1 MFKKNS
7 LTAYFIICSFFTA
20 ETFAQKDAR
29 LYGNSPY
36 SALGIGDVLP
46 GNSIANDAMG
56 GTGLTFGN
64 GIYINNINPAMLAKN
79 RYVAFNTGLR
89 GQYKTI
95 TDGTNSQ
102 TDFGMNL
109 SHLVFAFP
117 IKTKWTTSIGLQPAT
132 SVEHEARFEQVIT
145 GTTNSVQHIYKGSG
159 GLSKA
164 TIGNGVLLGKSLFI
178 GADIGYYFG
187 TIKKDTTS
195 RLLLNNGEDFYLRYS
210 DRVSVNG
217 FQMKT
222 GFVWQQKLNDKWN
235 LNFGGTYELQSKLK
249 GEKIRTFSTLY
260 DSGNGP
266 SVIKKPDTLGIS
278 NGTITIPSRLAVG
291 ISLESPYKW
300 VFSAEYSKQ
309 DWTKYRN
316 FYGKAESNLVAS
328 DKLAIGFEYLPKATS
343 TKYLNQVFYR
353 LGYQQIK
360 TPYFVNGTNIK
371 DNSFSFGISTPLA
384 YRSVSYIDL
393 ALSVGSRGVT
403 GNGLV
408 KENYFKISLG
418 FSLVDTR
425 WFIKPKID

>member
-1 MFKKNS
+1 MLKKIS
-7 LTAYFIICSFFTA
+7 LTAFIISIIFIN
-20 ETFAQKDAR
+20 ESFAQKDAR

-36 SALGIGDVLP
+36 SALGIGDILP

-95 TDGTNSQ
+95 TDGKNSQ

-132 SVEHEARFEQVIT
+132 IIEHEARFQEIIA
-145 GTTNSVQHIYKGSG
+145 GTTNSVEHIYKGSG

-164 TIGNGVLLGKSLFI
+164 NIGNGVLLGKSLYV
-178 GADIGYYFG
+178 GAEIGYYFG

-210 DRVSVNG
+210 DRVSANG
-217 FQMKT
+217 FEMKT
-222 GFVWQQKLNDKWN
+222 GFVWQQKLSDKWN
-235 LNFGGTYELQSKLK
+235 LNVGGTYELQSKLK
-249 GEKIRTFSTLY
+249 ADRIRSFSTLY
-260 DSGNGP
+260 DSGTGP
-266 SVIKKPDTLGIS
+266 TVIKKPDTLGIFS
-278 NGTITIPSRLAVG
+278 GNITLPSQFALGV
-291 ISLESPYKW
+291 SLESPYKW

-316 FYGKAESNLVAS
+316 FNGKAESNLAAS

-353 LGYQQIK
+353 LGYQQTK
-360 TPYFVNGTNIK
+360 TPYFINGTSIK
-371 DNSFSFGISTPLA
+371 DQSFSFGFSTPLA
-384 YRSVSYIDL
+384 YRSVSYIDV
-393 ALSVGSRGVT
+393 ALSFGNRGVI

-408 KENYFKISLG
+408 KENYFKVSLG

>member
-1 MFKKNS
+1 MLKKIS
-7 LTAYFIICSFFTA
+7 LTVFVISIIFINES
-20 ETFAQKDAR
+20 FAQKDSR

-36 SALGIGDVLP
+36 SALGIGDILP

-89 GQYKTI
+89 GQHKTL
-95 TDGTNSQ
+95 TDGTNTQ

-132 SVEHEARFEQVIT
+132 IVEHEARFQEVIT
-145 GTTNSVQHIYKGSG
+145 GTTNSVEHLYKGSG

-164 TIGNGVLLGKSLFI
+164 TFSNGVHLGKSLYL
-178 GADIGYYFG
+178 GAELGYYFG

-195 RLLLNNGEDFYLRYS
+195 RLLLNGEDFYLRYS
-210 DRVSVNG
+210 DRVAANG
-217 FQMKT
+217 FEMKT
-222 GFVWQQKLNDKWN
+222 GFVWQQKLNEKWN
-235 LNFGGTYELQSKLK
+235 LNVGGTYELQSKLK
-249 GEKIRTFSTLY
+249 ADRIRSFSTLY

-266 SVIKKPDTLGIS
+266 TVIKKPDTLGIYKG
-278 NGTITIPSRLAVG
+278 NITLPSRFAIGV
-291 ISLESPYKW
+291 SLESPYKW
-300 VFSAEYSKQ
+300 LFSAEYSMQ

-316 FYGKAESNLVAS
+316 FNGKVESNLAAS
-328 DKLAIGFEYLPKATS
+328 DRLAFGFEYLPKANS

-353 LGYQQIK
+353 LGYQQVK
-360 TPYFVNGTNIK
+360 TPYFINGTTIK
-371 DNSFSFGISTPLA
+371 DQSFSFGLSTPLA
-384 YRSVSYIDL
+384 YRSVSYIDV
-393 ALSVGSRGVT
+393 ALSVGNRGVI

-408 KENYFKISLG
+408 KENYVKISLG